1 MLKEDRKSIDV
12 TEKLAKDRRQKK
24 RPSGKKSFYYLSIVR
39 LSDIFYNTFLQQKL
53 LQSEKSMEKRTN
65 KKKQPQKV

>member
-24 RPSGKKSFYYLSIVR
+24 RPSGKNSIYYISIVR
-39 LSDIFYNTFLQQKL
+39 LSDIFLQYIFTTETVAK
-53 LQSEKSMEKRTN
+53 
-65 KKKQPQKV
+65 